1 MRNTEEIEGYVKSTL
16 QSLQVDYQW
25 IEVDPEYAD
34 TAICCEK
41 YGFEISN
48 TGNTI
53 IVASKRGEKKYS
65 ACIVR
70 GTEKLDVNRKVREL
84 MGVSRLS
91 FASSEKTVEL
101 TGMMIGGVTPF
112 ALPEF
117 IEIYLDEKLFE
128 LDFVILGSGDRSSKL
143 KISPEE
149 LTKLPN
155 STIVEGL
162 SIPSGGE

>member
-1 MRNTEEIEGYVKSTL
+1 MDNKLSQIVSESIDKLGISCEILDCEDKFADTEEFCK
-16 QSLQVDYQW
+16 Q
-25 IEVDPEYAD
+25 
-34 TAICCEK
+34 
-41 YGFEISN
+41 YGFQLVN
-48 TGNTI
+48 CGNTI
-53 IVASKRGEKKYS
+53 LVASKKEPVKY
-65 ACIVR
+65 AVCIVR
-70 GTEKLDVNRKVREL
+70 GSDRISVNKTVRKI

-162 SIPSGGE
+162 SIPSAGE

>member
-1 MRNTEEIEGYVKSTL
+1 M
-16 QSLQVDYQW
+16 QVDYQW

-91 FASSEKTVEL
+91 FANADDTLDL
-101 TGMMIGGVTPF
+101 TQMMIGGVTPF
-112 ALPEF
+112 GLPESLP
-117 IEIYLDEKLFE
+117 IYIDEVIMGLE
-128 LDFVILGSGDRSSKL
+128 YVILGAGSRSAKL
-143 KISPEE
+143 IISPES
-149 LTKLPN
+149 LLKIPN
-155 STIVEGL
+155 TNVIKDL
-162 SIPSGGE
+162 SVSND

>member
-1 MRNTEEIEGYVKSTL
+1 MLV
-16 QSLQVDYQW
+16 
-25 IEVDPEYAD
+25 
-34 TAICCEK
+34 
-41 YGFEISN
+41 
-48 TGNTI
+48 
-53 IVASKRGEKKYS
+53 
-65 ACIVR
+65 
-70 GTEKLDVNRKVREL
+70 
-84 MGVSRLS
+84 
-91 FASSEKTVEL
+91 
-101 TGMMIGGVTPF
+101 GGVTPF